1 MADFFTKINSIMLM
15 TCQLGT
21 MIIMNSFKNSYEYL
35 KNLDYNDVALNAII
49 LYSRII
55 ESAKTTWLSF
65 YTFHPSIT
73 LFVDHVFYMIRFFM
87 ALMIDQRIEPMSS
100 NWISTSILLKRD
112 TTRFEGE
119 PYTFVE
125 KYDMMNM
132 KIICDNDSYD
142 TFFINGFKDA
152 CDCAKSIAY
161 NNKSIVE
168 SLITMK
174 YDDKYIHYVFYKEND
189 ENDPV
194 TFPLIPCKTKFL
206 TVEYTHPRMTYGIF
220 LELDK
225 NVFYAN
231 NEILSPLYILRCLKY
246 QSKAF
251 VFDMNYKVK
260 ILDENIHSFELTSN
274 QHIFLHKASYKIVS
288 NTSFQTSSTNSTNS
302 NNDN

>member
-1 MADFFTKINSIMLM
+1 MADFFSKINNIMLM

-21 MIIMNSFKNSYEYL
+21 MIIFNSFKNMYMYL
-35 KNLDYNDVALNAII
+35 KNIDYNDVALNII
-49 LYSRII
+49 IFYSRFI
-55 ESAKTTWLSF
+55 ETVKKYWSEF
-65 YTFHPSIT
+65 YNFHPIIT
-73 LFVDHVFYMIRFFM
+73 DFVDNVCYLFRFFM
-87 ALMIDQRIEPMSS
+87 AMMVDQHIEPMAS
-100 NWISTSILLKRD
+100 NWVNTSILLKRD

-132 KIICDNDSYD
+132 YIISDNDSYD
-142 TFFINGFKDA
+142 SFFINSFKEA

-174 YDDKYIHYVFYKEND
+174 FEEQYIHYTFYKEND

-194 TFPLIPCKTKFL
+194 TLPLIPCKTKFL

-225 NVFYAN
+225 NVYYAN
-231 NEILSPLYILRCLKY
+231 NEILSPLFILRCLKY

-251 VFDMNYKVK
+251 VFDMNYKIK

-274 QHIFLHKASYKIVS
+274 QHIFLHKASYKVVS
-288 NTSFQTSSTNSTNS
+288 NTSNQTTNANS
-302 NNDN
+302 DTNNDN

>member
-1 MADFFTKINSIMLM
+1 MSDFFSKINNIMLM

-21 MIIMNSFKNSYEYL
+21 MIIMNSFKKSYEYL
-35 KNLDYNDVALNAII
+35 KNIDYNDVALNII
-49 LYSRII
+49 LLYSRFI
-55 ESAKTTWLSF
+55 ETAKKYWLEF
-65 YTFHPSIT
+65 YHLHPLIT
-73 LFVDHVFYMIRFFM
+73 LFIDNVFYMIRFLM
-87 ALMIDQRIEPMSS
+87 AMMIDQRIEPMES

-125 KYDMMNM
+125 KYDKMNM
-132 KIICDNDSYD
+132 NLISDNESYNNI
-142 TFFINGFKDA
+142 FINGFKDA

-161 NNKSIVE
+161 NNNSIVE

-174 YDDKYIHYVFYKEND
+174 FENQYIHYTFYKEND

-206 TVEYTHPRMTYGIF
+206 TVEYTHPRMGYGIF

-225 NVFYAN
+225 SVFYAN

-251 VFDMNYKVK
+251 VFDMDYKIK
-260 ILDENIHSFELTSN
+260 ILDENIHSFELTSD
-274 QHIFLHKASYKIVS
+274 QHVFLHKASYKIVS
-288 NTSFQTSSTNSTNS
+288 NK
-302 NNDN
+302 NNKTPQSK

>member
-1 MADFFTKINSIMLM
+1 MADFFSKINNIMLM
-15 TCQLGT
+15 SCQLGT
-21 MIIMNSFKNSYEYL
+21 MIIFNSFKNMYMYL
-35 KNLDYNDVALNAII
+35 KNIDYNDVALNII
-49 LYSRII
+49 IFYSRFI
-55 ESAKTTWLSF
+55 ETVKKYWSEF
-65 YTFHPSIT
+65 YNFHPIIT
-73 LFVDHVFYMIRFFM
+73 DFVDNVCYFFRFFM
-87 ALMIDQRIEPMSS
+87 AMMVDQYIEPMAS
-100 NWISTSILLKRD
+100 NWVSTSILLKRD

-132 KIICDNDSYD
+132 YIISDNDSYD
-142 TFFINGFKDA
+142 SFFINSFKEA

-174 YDDKYIHYVFYKEND
+174 FEDKYIHYTFYKEND
-189 ENDPV
+189 ENDPL
-194 TFPLIPCKTKFL
+194 TLPLIPCKTKFL

-225 NVFYAN
+225 NVYYAN
-231 NEILSPLYILRCLKY
+231 NEILSPLFILRCLKY

-251 VFDMNYKVK
+251 VFDLNYKIK
-260 ILDENIHSFELTSN
+260 ILDENIDSFELTSN
-274 QHIFLHKASYKIVS
+274 QHIFLHKASYKVVS
-288 NTSFQTSSTNSTNS
+288 NTSNNTSNANSDT

>member
-1 MADFFTKINSIMLM
+1 MSDFFSKINKIMLM

-35 KNLDYNDVALNAII
+35 KNLDYNDVALNII
-49 LYSRII
+49 LLYSRSI
-55 ESAKTTWLSF
+55 ETAKKYWLEF
-65 YTFHPSIT
+65 YHLHPLIT
-73 LFVDHVFYMIRFFM
+73 LFIDNVFYMIRFLM
-87 ALMIDQRIEPMSS
+87 AMMIDQRIEPMESI
-100 NWISTSILLKRD
+100 WISTSILLKRD

-125 KYDMMNM
+125 KYDKMNM
-132 KIICDNDSYD
+132 NLISDNESYNNV
-142 TFFINGFKDA
+142 FINGFKDA

-161 NNKSIVE
+161 NNNSIVE

-174 YDDKYIHYVFYKEND
+174 FENQYIHYTFYKEND

-194 TFPLIPCKTKFL
+194 TLPLIPCKTKFL
-206 TVEYTHPRMTYGIF
+206 TVEYTHPRLTSGIF

-225 NVFYAN
+225 NTFYAN

-251 VFDMNYKVK
+251 VFDMDYKIK
-260 ILDENIHSFELTSN
+260 ILDENIHSFELTSD
-274 QHIFLHKASYKIVS
+274 QHVFLHKASYKIVS
-288 NTSFQTSSTNSTNS
+288 NSS
-302 NNDN
+302 NNKTPQSK

>member
-1 MADFFTKINSIMLM
+1 MTDFFSRINNMMLM
-15 TCQLGT
+15 TFQIGT
-21 MIIMNSFKNSYEYL
+21 IIITNSFKRIYEYL
-35 KNLDYNDVALNAII
+35 KNLNYNDVILNIII
-49 LYSRII
+49 LYSRFI
-55 ESAKTTWLSF
+55 ETVKKYWLEF
-65 YTFHPSIT
+65 YNFHPLIT
-73 LFVDHVFYMIRFFM
+73 DFVDNVWYMIRFVM
-87 ALMIDQRIEPMSS
+87 ALMIDQRIEPIES

-112 TTRFEGE
+112 ISRFEGE

-132 KIICDNDSYD
+132 NIICDNDSYES
-142 TFFINGFKDA
+142 FCINGFKDA

-174 YDDKYIHYVFYKEND
+174 LNDKYIHYTFYKEND
-189 ENDPV
+189 DNDPV

-231 NEILSPLYILRCLKY
+231 NEILSPLFILRSLKY
-246 QSKAF
+246 QSTAF
-251 VFDMNYKVK
+251 VFDMNYKIK
-260 ILDENIHSFELTSN
+260 ILDENINSFELTSD
-274 QHIFLHKASYKIVS
+274 QHIFLHKVSYKIVS
-288 NTSFQTSSTNSTNS
+288 NNS
-302 NNDN
+302 NNKTSTY

>member
-1 MADFFTKINSIMLM
+1 M
-15 TCQLGT
+15 
-21 MIIMNSFKNSYEYL
+21 YL
-35 KNLDYNDVALNAII
+35 KNIDYNDVALNII
-49 LYSRII
+49 IFYSRFI
-55 ESAKTTWLSF
+55 ETVKKYWSEF
-65 YTFHPSIT
+65 YNFHPIIT
-73 LFVDHVFYMIRFFM
+73 DFVDNVCYLFRFFM
-87 ALMIDQRIEPMSS
+87 AMMVDQHIEPMVS
-100 NWISTSILLKRD
+100 NWVSTSILLKRD

-132 KIICDNDSYD
+132 YIISDNDSYD
-142 TFFINGFKDA
+142 SFFINSFKEA

-174 YDDKYIHYVFYKEND
+174 FEDKYIHYTFYKEND
-189 ENDPV
+189 ENDPL
-194 TFPLIPCKTKFL
+194 TLPLIPCKTKFL

-225 NVFYAN
+225 NVYYAN
-231 NEILSPLYILRCLKY
+231 NEILSPLFILRCLKY

-251 VFDMNYKVK
+251 VFDLNYKIK

-274 QHIFLHKASYKIVS
+274 QHIFLHKASYKVVS
-288 NTSFQTSSTNSTNS
+288 NTSNNTSNANSDT

>member
-1 MADFFTKINSIMLM
+1 MSDFFSKINNIMLM

-35 KNLDYNDVALNAII
+35 KNLDYNDVALNII
-49 LYSRII
+49 LLYSRSI
-55 ESAKTTWLSF
+55 ETAKKYWLEF
-65 YTFHPSIT
+65 YHLHPLIT
-73 LFVDHVFYMIRFFM
+73 LFIDNVFYMIRFLM
-87 ALMIDQRIEPMSS
+87 AMMIDQRIEPMES

-125 KYDMMNM
+125 KYDKMNM
-132 KIICDNDSYD
+132 NLISDNESYNNV
-142 TFFINGFKDA
+142 FINGFKDA

-174 YDDKYIHYVFYKEND
+174 FENQYIHYTFYKEND

-194 TFPLIPCKTKFL
+194 TLPLIPCKTKFL
-206 TVEYTHPRMTYGIF
+206 TVEYTHPKMTSGIF

-225 NVFYAN
+225 SVFYAN

-251 VFDMNYKVK
+251 VFDMDYKIK
-260 ILDENIHSFELTSN
+260 ILDENIHSFELTSD
-274 QHIFLHKASYKIVS
+274 QHVFLHKASYKIVS
-288 NTSFQTSSTNSTNS
+288 NSS
-302 NNDN
+302 NNKISNDK

>member
-1 MADFFTKINSIMLM
+1 MSDFFSKINNIMLM

-21 MIIMNSFKNSYEYL
+21 MIIMNSFKKSYEYL
-35 KNLDYNDVALNAII
+35 KNLDYNDVALNII
-49 LYSRII
+49 LLYSRFI
-55 ESAKTTWLSF
+55 ETAKKYWLEF
-65 YTFHPSIT
+65 YHLHPLIT
-73 LFVDHVFYMIRFFM
+73 LFIDNVFYMIRFLM
-87 ALMIDQRIEPMSS
+87 AMMIDQRIEPMES

-125 KYDMMNM
+125 KYDKMNM
-132 KIICDNDSYD
+132 NLISDNESYNNV
-142 TFFINGFKDA
+142 FINGFKDA

-174 YDDKYIHYVFYKEND
+174 FENQYIHYTFYKEND

-194 TFPLIPCKTKFL
+194 TLPLIPCKTKFL
-206 TVEYTHPRMTYGIF
+206 TVEYTHPRLTSGIF

-225 NVFYAN
+225 NTFYAN

-251 VFDMNYKVK
+251 VFDMDYKIK
-260 ILDENIHSFELTSN
+260 ILDENIHSFELTSD

-288 NTSFQTSSTNSTNS
+288 NSS
-302 NNDN
+302 NNKTSNDK

>member
-1 MADFFTKINSIMLM
+1 MSDFFSKINNIMLM

-35 KNLDYNDVALNAII
+35 KNLDYNDVALNII
-49 LYSRII
+49 LLYSRFI
-55 ESAKTTWLSF
+55 ETAKKYWLEF
-65 YTFHPSIT
+65 YHLHPLIT
-73 LFVDHVFYMIRFFM
+73 LFIDNVFYMIRFLM
-87 ALMIDQRIEPMSS
+87 AMMIDQRIEPMES

-125 KYDMMNM
+125 KYDKMNM
-132 KIICDNDSYD
+132 NLISDNENYNNV
-142 TFFINGFKDA
+142 FINGFKDA

-174 YDDKYIHYVFYKEND
+174 FENQYIHYTFYKEND

-194 TFPLIPCKTKFL
+194 TLPLISCKTKFL
-206 TVEYTHPRMTYGIF
+206 TVEYTHPKMTNGIF

-225 NVFYAN
+225 SVFYAN

-251 VFDMNYKVK
+251 VFDMDYKIK
-260 ILDENIHSFELTSN
+260 ILDENIHSFELTSD
-274 QHIFLHKASYKIVS
+274 QHVFLHKASYKIVS
-288 NTSFQTSSTNSTNS
+288 NSS
-302 NNDN
+302 NNKTSNDK

>member
-1 MADFFTKINSIMLM
+1 M
-15 TCQLGT
+15 
-21 MIIMNSFKNSYEYL
+21 YL
-35 KNLDYNDVALNAII
+35 KNIDYNDVALNII
-49 LYSRII
+49 IFYSRFI
-55 ESAKTTWLSF
+55 ETVKKYWSEF
-65 YTFHPSIT
+65 YNFHPIIT
-73 LFVDHVFYMIRFFM
+73 DFVDNVCYLFRFFM
-87 ALMIDQRIEPMSS
+87 AMMVDQYIEPMAS
-100 NWISTSILLKRD
+100 NWVSTSILLKRD

-132 KIICDNDSYD
+132 YIISDNDSYD
-142 TFFINGFKDA
+142 SFFINSFKEA

-174 YDDKYIHYVFYKEND
+174 FEDKYIHYTFYKEND
-189 ENDPV
+189 ENDPL
-194 TFPLIPCKTKFL
+194 TLPLIPCKTKFL

-225 NVFYAN
+225 NVYYAN
-231 NEILSPLYILRCLKY
+231 NEILSPLFILRCLKY

-251 VFDMNYKVK
+251 VFDMNYKIK
-260 ILDENIHSFELTSN
+260 ILDENIDSFELTSN
-274 QHIFLHKASYKIVS
+274 QHIFLHKASYKVVS
-288 NTSFQTSSTNSTNS
+288 NTSNNTSNANSDT

>member
-1 MADFFTKINSIMLM
+1 M
-15 TCQLGT
+15 
-21 MIIMNSFKNSYEYL
+21 YL
-35 KNLDYNDVALNAII
+35 KNIDYNDVALNII
-49 LYSRII
+49 IFYSRFI
-55 ESAKTTWLSF
+55 ETVKKYWSEF
-65 YTFHPSIT
+65 YNFHPIIT
-73 LFVDHVFYMIRFFM
+73 DIVDNVCYLIRFFM
-87 ALMIDQRIEPMSS
+87 AMMVDQHIEPMAS
-100 NWISTSILLKRD
+100 NWVNTSILLKRD

-119 PYTFVE
+119 PYIFVE

-132 KIICDNDSYD
+132 YIISDNDSYD
-142 TFFINGFKDA
+142 SFFINSFKEA

-174 YDDKYIHYVFYKEND
+174 FEDKYIHYTFYKEND

-194 TFPLIPCKTKFL
+194 TLPLIPCKTKFL

-225 NVFYAN
+225 NVYYAN
-231 NEILSPLYILRCLKY
+231 NEILSPLFILRCLKY

-251 VFDMNYKVK
+251 VFDMNYKIK

-274 QHIFLHKASYKIVS
+274 QHIFLHKASYKVVS
-288 NTSFQTSSTNSTNS
+288 NTSNQTSNANSDT